1 MNSKVFLMISAS
13 ILFLVYLSCTKS
25 GAVPTITDGNL
36 STSSVSDI
44 ANKSTGMEKEAW
56 KVKWDNLLK
65 EAKKEGV
72 LAMYST
78 AGTEVRDALAVPLQK
93 YLGLR
98 LEYTAGKGAEISQK
112 LSSERRSGLYLVDI
126 YIGGTSTTL
135 NQLKPAGMLDPLERE
150 IFLPEDLDPGAW
162 YGAGLRWRDKEKTAV
177 SFLTYVVPPLV
188 GNITLVRPDEIKSYR
203 DLLNPK
209 WKGKIAMNDPTVAG
223 IGLTFFRIVGGELM
237 GYDFM
242 RELSKQE
249 PVILRD
255 QRLQVEWVAQ
265 GKYAMIIAP
274 TQAIVTY
281 FVNAGA
287 PLAYFLP
294 AEGGWVAAGS
304 GNIALMNRAPHPN
317 AARLAVNWI
326 LTKEAQTLI
335 SKAVGV
341 SSARMDVPTD
351 GLDPATLIKPGI
363 RYVDANLEE
372 MELKAD
378 EDKKLAADIFANL
391 MK

>member
-1 MNSKVFLMISAS
+1 MKRLMLLFGISLIAS
-13 ILFLVYLSCTKS
+13 LLLSCAAKV
-25 GAVPTITDGNL
+25 VPAEK
-36 STSSVSDI
+36 SVSPETVKLE
-44 ANKSTGMEKEAW
+44 AQPAGKEPW
-56 KVKWDNLLK
+56 QIKWDSLLK

-78 AGTEVRDALAVPLQK
+78 AGTEVRDALTETLQK
-93 YLGLR
+93 NFGLR

-112 LSSERRSGLYLVDI
+112 LASERRAGIYMVDI

-150 IFLPEDLDPGAW
+150 IFLPENLDSKAW
-162 YGAGLRWRDKEKTAV
+162 YGGGLRWRDKDRTAL

-188 GNITLVRPDEIKSYR
+188 VNTNLVGAGEIKSYR

-209 WKGKIAMNDPTVAG
+209 WKGKLAMNDPTVAG
-223 IGLTFFRIVGGELM
+223 IGLTFFRIVGGEIM
-237 GYDFM
+237 GYDYM
-242 RELSKQE
+242 KELVKQE
-249 PVILRD
+249 PLILRD

-265 GKYAMIIAP
+265 GKYAIAVAP
-274 TQAIVTY
+274 TQALITS
-281 FVNAGA
+281 FINIGA
-287 PLAYFLP
+287 PLAYVLP

-304 GNIALMNRAPHPN
+304 GNIALVNRAPHPN
-317 AARLAVNWI
+317 AARLALNWV

-341 SSARMDVPTD
+341 SSARMDVPTK
-351 GLDPATLIKPGI
+351 GMDPATLIKPGMKYI
-363 RYVDANLEE
+363 DANLEE

-378 EDKKLAADIFANL
+378 ADKKLAVDIFGHL